1 MPFRNAC
8 FISFRHGQQEL
19 TQSFVSQLYTGLCCE
34 IEAQLGREVGVF
46 LDEDRLQGGDLFNEA
61 IAEHLCRSSCMVMVY
76 TPSYFDLCHTYCAR
90 EYKAMV
96 QLEEARLRL
105 LGDGRD
111 RTRGLIIPVI
121 FRGKSSLPPEIRDVR
136 QCYDFADFLLTGR
149 KLHKHSKY
157 AGALKVMA
165 EYISERH
172 RAISEVVNDDC
183 REFRLPPDEEIMPW
197 LRRVV
202 PGPVPLPGR
211 LND

>member
-1 MPFRNAC
+1 MPLSNAC

-19 TQSFVSQLYTGLCCE
+19 TQSFVSQLHTGLCGE

-46 LDEDRLQGGDLFNEA
+46 LDEDRLRGGDLFNEA
-61 IAEHLCRSSCMVMVY
+61 IAEQLWRSSCLVMVY
-76 TPSYFDLCHTYCAR
+76 TPTYFDIRHPYCAR

-96 QLEEARLRL
+96 KLEEARLRL
-105 LGDGRD
+105 LGNGPD
-111 RTRGLIIPVI
+111 RTHGLIIPII
-121 FRGKSSLPPEIRDVR
+121 FRGMNTLPPEIRDVR
-136 QCYDFADFLLTGR
+136 HCYDFADFLLTER

-157 AGALKVMA
+157 AGTLKTMA

-172 RAISEVVNDDC
+172 RAISAVVNDDYVG
-183 REFRLPPDEEIMPW
+183 FRLPPIEEILTW
-197 LRRVV
+197 LQGVI